1 MLLWS
6 LGDDKHDN
14 DDNDDDYDDSDDDN
28 DYGNYVCLG
37 TNSNQSSRKIP

>member
-14 DDNDDDYDDSDDDN
+14 DVNDDDYDDNDN
-28 DYGNYVCLG
+28 DDGNYVCLG
-37 TNSNQSSRKIP
+37 TNSNQSSHKIP